1 MDNNIVVFFLKI
13 NNKNYF
19 SDFREYIFLL
29 NSIDLKV
36 IDIIFINI
44 NKLDPHALIGDI
56 YISKIKKIIID
67 YVNISFIFLNYN
79 LTPIQK
85 VNLEKYFGFT
95 FVDYSLLI
103 LKIFHSRAITY
114 EGKLQVKL
122 AELKYVYANLIG
134 KWDHLER
141 QRGGMGFT
149 SGPGEKQIEIDRRI
163 VYDKIR
169 NTENMINKMK
179 ISRIQNRIN
188 RVKNEVPII
197 SLVGYTN
204 AGKSSLFNFL
214 TGGNAFVD
222 NKLFSTLDPLVRMVN
237 IKYLGNIIFVDTV
250 GFLKSLPSNIFYAFK
265 ITLEEI
271 SFSSL
276 LLHIIDLSDRDY
288 KQKVSCV
295 LNILKDICPD
305 NIPIIN
311 VYNKIDL
318 LEVDCEVDSI
328 FPNVKISVK
337 RKDDISALFGL
348 IRTKL
353 MPDTIF
359 KQIVLTNTDIKFRTR
374 LYEFGCVD
382 KEVIDS
388 DGNYVLNLIIDRNK
402 YYYIFRDYVKY
413 V

>member
-1 MDNNIVVFFLKI
+1 M
-13 NNKNYF
+13 
-19 SDFREYIFLL
+19 
-29 NSIDLKV
+29 
-36 IDIIFINI
+36 
-44 NKLDPHALIGDI
+44 
-56 YISKIKKIIID
+56 
-67 YVNISFIFLNYN
+67 
-79 LTPIQK
+79 
-85 VNLEKYFGFT
+85 
-95 FVDYSLLI
+95 
-103 LKIFHSRAITY
+103 
-114 EGKLQVKL
+114 
-122 AELKYVYANLIG
+122 
-134 KWDHLER
+134 
-141 QRGGMGFT
+141 
-149 SGPGEKQIEIDRRI
+149 
-163 VYDKIR
+163 
-169 NTENMINKMK
+169 
-179 ISRIQNRIN
+179 
-188 RVKNEVPII
+188 
-197 SLVGYTN
+197 
-204 AGKSSLFNFL
+204 
-214 TGGNAFVD
+214 
-222 NKLFSTLDPLVRMVN
+222 
-237 IKYLGNIIFVDTV
+237 
-250 GFLKSLPSNIFYAFK
+250 
-265 ITLEEI
+265 
-271 SFSSL
+271 
-276 LLHIIDLSDRDY
+276 HIIDLSDRDY